1 MARIRQLESEIP
13 QLQVAIDPSPNFLS
27 ELSSSTNDD
36 VSKPALES
44 LLWSI
49 CSVHVLKNS
58 NTQIND
64 FKYATNLAKAPTE
77 ETYRHY
83 LNIIRSKVSPAVA
96 DALDKR
102 KEEFSFVVQQSR
114 GLKTNLGEVT
124 SNAAE
129 SINWSFSTFRS
140 LGPIDGILWYLVK
153 HLSPKFVNASISSV
167 KLRDENN
174 LVHPIH
180 VQAVTDLVTRFPN
193 WKSSITSIDYSKL
206 IVRVAVSN
214 GGKLFPVTLCA
225 DDLDNND
232 IEWFNRVS
240 CECGYTKMLGRP
252 CLHGA
257 YALVEIN
264 RCIMHHIYKLFLK
277 HWHFAMPHWYHPAY
291 HINSYLDQYQN
302 IEVKVPNV
310 DVDSLQCYACYP
322 PFIVKPK

>member
-1 MARIRQLESEIP
+1 MFGLFIF
-13 QLQVAIDPSPNFLS
+13 PNL
-27 ELSSSTNDD
+27 
-36 VSKPALES
+36 
-44 LLWSI
+44 
-49 CSVHVLKNS
+49 
-58 NTQIND
+58 
-64 FKYATNLAKAPTE
+64 KYATNLAKAPTE
-77 ETYRHY
+77 ETYRYY

-129 SINWSFSTFRS
+129 SINWSLTTFRS
-140 LGPIDGILWYLVK
+140 LGPIYGILWYLVK

-180 VQAVTDLVTRFPN
+180 VQAVTDLVTHFPN
-193 WKSSITSIDYSKL
+193 WKSSITNIDYSKL

-252 CLHGA
+252 CLHWA

-291 HINSYLDQYQN
+291 HINSYFKQL
-302 IEVKVPNV
+302 
-310 DVDSLQCYACYP
+310 
-322 PFIVKPK
+322 F